1 MIVII
6 QRCVRERGSGRD
18 RIGEKIAKD
27 RKREGEYEAKQMGP
41 FEHDTRAQP

>member
-6 QRCVRERGSGRD
+6 QRCVRVRESRSD
-18 RIGEKIAKD
+18 RIGEKIAWD
-27 RKREGEYEAKQMGP
+27 RKSGREYEAKQMGP